1 MDRGCGVGSGLA
13 DSVVSGAAV
22 VYLVTNSGMRRAA
35 TLQELA
41 ILRERGKF
49 QPYEALYIL
58 SKVYDVNVGLTLMGW
73 VIEKK
78 EA

>member
-1 MDRGCGVGSGLA
+1 MVF
-13 DSVVSGAAV
+13 GAAV
-22 VYLVTNSGMRRAA
+22 VYLVTNSGTRREA

-58 SKVYDVNVGLTLMGW
+58 SKVYDVNVGLTLMDW
-73 VIEKK
+73 AIEK

>member
-1 MDRGCGVGSGLA
+1 MDRGCGIGRRLA
-13 DSVVSGAAV
+13 DPVVSGAAV
-22 VYLVTNSGMRRAA
+22 VYLVTNSGTRRAA

-58 SKVYDVNVGLTLMGW
+58 SKVYDVNVGLTLMDW
-73 VIEKK
+73 AIEK